1 MRHRM
6 NVYLPPE
13 LLQEIA
19 DLAARKK
26 LSQSSIVEAAV
37 MSFLSPDGA
46 DRREAAFGRRLDRLT
61 RQVQR
66 LERNAGI
73 TMETL
78 ALFVRFWLT
87 VTPPLPPDVHAA
99 VQPKGQQRYE
109 GFVEALGRR
118 LQKGQSFLNEI
129 PEEVDNQPLRGARD
143 DDSGGAG

>member
-13 LLQEIA
+13 LLQQIA

-26 LSQSSIVEAAV
+26 LSQSSIVEAAI

-87 VTPPLPPDVHAA
+87 VTPPLPPDVQAA

-129 PEEVDNQPLRGARD
+129 PEDVGDHPLRGARD